1 MIEFDH
7 VSKRFGSVQALDQL
21 NLQFNPGKIIGLFG
35 PNGAGKSTAMKMIA
49 GLNQPDRGRIL
60 VDGQSPRQSRDR
72 IAFLPEIDH
81 LYGWWTL
88 KQAADFMRSF
98 YSDWDDSRYRQLLDF
113 LNLQE
118 DMKIGKI
125 SKGQRAKCK
134 LLLVVAR
141 RAPYILL
148 DEPLSGID
156 ILTREIIINT
166 LNLDLREGE
175 QTIIISTHE
184 IDDVENLVDEVF
196 FIDQGRIMVSGAAEE
211 LKTTRGMSLVEIMKE
226 AFRNA
231 QKQA

>member
-1 MIEFDH
+1 MIEFTN

-21 NLQFNPGKIIGLFG
+21 NLQFSKGKIIGLFG
-35 PNGAGKSTAMKMIA
+35 PNGAGKSTTMKMIA
-49 GLNQPDRGRIL
+49 GLNQPDSGKVL
-60 VDGQSPRQSRDR
+60 VDGKKPRQCRAN

-88 KQAADFMRSF
+88 QQAADFTRSF
-98 YSDWDDSRYRQLLDF
+98 YADWDDARYQEMLAF
-113 LNLQE
+113 MNLQE
-118 DMKIGKI
+118 EMKLGKI

-134 LLLVVAR
+134 LLLTVSR

-156 ILTREIIINT
+156 ILTREEIINS
-166 LNLDLREGE
+166 LIHDFQEGE

-184 IDDVENLVDEVF
+184 IDDVESLVDEVF
-196 FIDQGRIMVSGAAEE
+196 FIDQGRIVVSGAADE
-211 LKTTRGMSLVEIMKE
+211 LRIEKGMSLVEIMKE

-231 QKQA
+231 QQ

>member
-7 VSKRFGSVQALDQL
+7 VGKRFGNVQALDHL
-21 NLQFNPGKIIGLFG
+21 NLQFSPGKIIGLFG

-49 GLNQPDRGRIL
+49 GLNQPDSGHVL
-60 VDGQSPRQSRDR
+60 VDGQKPRQSRDK
-72 IAFLPEIDH
+72 IAFLPEIDY

-98 YSDWDDSRYRQLLDF
+98 YADWDDNKYTELLGF
-113 LNLQE
+113 LNLRE

-134 LLLVVAR
+134 LLLTVSR
-141 RAPYILL
+141 RAPYLLL

-156 ILTREIIINT
+156 ILTREEIINT
-166 LNLDLREGE
+166 LIRDFREGE

-184 IDDVENLVDEVF
+184 INDVESLVDEVF
-196 FIDQGRIMVSGAAEE
+196 FIDQGRIVVSGSAEE
-211 LKTTRGMSLVEIMKE
+211 LRMTKGLSLVEIMKE
-226 AFRNA
+226 AFRNV
-231 QKQA
+231 QQ

>member
-7 VSKRFGSVQALDQL
+7 VSKHFGSVQALDQV
-21 NLQFNPGKIIGLFG
+21 NLQFGPGKVIGLFG
-35 PNGAGKSTAMKMIA
+35 PNGAGKSTTMKMIA
-49 GLNQPDRGRIL
+49 GLNHPDKGRIL
-60 VDGQSPRQSRDR
+60 VDGLNPRQSRDKV
-72 IAFLPEIDH
+72 AFLPEIDY

-88 KQAADFMRSF
+88 KQAAGFIRSF
-98 YSDWDDSRYRQLLDF
+98 YSDWDQENYLQLLGS

-134 LLLVVAR
+134 LLLNVSR
-141 RAPYILL
+141 HAPYLLL

-156 ILTREIIINT
+156 LLTREMIIDT
-166 LNLDLREGE
+166 LSRDIRSSE

-196 FIDQGRIMVSGAAEE
+196 FIDQGRIIVSGATED
-211 LKTTRGMSLVEIMKE
+211 LKITRGMSLVEIMKE

-231 QKQA
+231 Q